1 MPIRKGKNT
10 HGAFFQSGTRGKKY
24 FYDPQNIS
32 SIGDAW
38 RKAVKQTSAMYI
50 NGYKGPKKHK

>member
-1 MPIRKGKNT
+1 MPIQKGKNT
-10 HGAFFQSGTRGKKY
+10 HGVFFQSRTRGKKY

-38 RKAVKQTSAMYI
+38 RKAVKQTSAMHV
-50 NGYKGPKKHK
+50 NGYKRT